1 MDACGLIIGV
11 SKNFSHSKMA
21 NKSQTRKFNM
31 SPLFYAVGTSNALFA
46 LQNYYN
52 FLNYARNMDFLCKK
66 ISPNASHRAQ
76 MGQSLR
82 F

>member
-1 MDACGLIIGV
+1 MDACRLIIGI
-11 SKNFSHSKMA
+11 SLKLPTFQRA